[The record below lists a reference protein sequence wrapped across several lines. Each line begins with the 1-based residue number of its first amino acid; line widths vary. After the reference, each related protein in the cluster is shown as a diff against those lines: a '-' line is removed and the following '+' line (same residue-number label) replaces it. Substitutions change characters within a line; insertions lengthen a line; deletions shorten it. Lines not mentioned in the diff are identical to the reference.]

1 MADTLWLAGRQPC
14 CVGRLL
20 KPWYAE
26 VGFMSP
32 CYQPCGG
39 GFFSLVCVFL
49 PNLDKTR
56 GGNGAGLDVSLWQHW
71 VLRVEL
77 GWRKKRRR

>member
-1 MADTLWLAGRQPC
+1 
-14 CVGRLL
+14 
-20 KPWYAE
+20 
-26 VGFMSP
+26 MSL